1 MDEKKNSLAE
11 RAIDL
16 FNHGYSCSQAVVG
29 AFCEETGMD
38 FETAMKLT
46 SSFGA
51 GMGRLR
57 EVCGAVTGM
66 FMVAGLL
73 YGFSN
78 PANKE
83 KRVEHYKLIQSLAQ
97 QFKDEYGSIICRE
110 LTGLSTDPHRLIP
123 EERKGEYAKK
133 RSCVEMVG
141 QAATMLEEMIKA
153 REE

>member
-1 MDEKKNSLAE
+1 MNDKVCSSAE
-11 RAIDL
+11 RAMNL
-16 FNHGYSCSQAVVG
+16 FKEGYSCSQAVVG

-38 FETAMKLT
+38 FETAMKLS

-73 YGFSN
+73 YGFSDT
-78 PANKE
+78 ANKE

-97 QFKDEYGSIICRE
+97 RFKEENGSIICRE
-110 LTGLSTDPHRLIP
+110 LTGLSTDAHSLIP

-133 RSCVEMVG
+133 RSCVEMVR
-141 QAATMLEEMIKA
+141 QAATMLEEVIKD
-153 REE
+153 R